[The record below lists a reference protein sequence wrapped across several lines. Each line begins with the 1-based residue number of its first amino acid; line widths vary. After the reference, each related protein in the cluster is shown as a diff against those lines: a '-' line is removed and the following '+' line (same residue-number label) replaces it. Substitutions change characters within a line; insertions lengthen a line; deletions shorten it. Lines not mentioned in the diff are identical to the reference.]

1 MADSAPAPSRPP
13 VGHLDA
19 AFGLSGDMVLGALL
33 DAGARLEA
41 VNAALAATGV
51 PGLHAEVRRATRCG
65 LDCARVILHCAADG
79 AGAPA
84 DQGPADAARVDTHE
98 AADSGGPAAVHGQEH
113 ARRHEQGHPHDDGGH
128 GHQHPA
134 GQGAPAHHHRPFGEI
149 RGLLE
154 RADLAVGVRARA
166 LAVFGRLA
174 AAEARVHGFQ
184 PGGGFRP
191 GVDPALGDAS
201 LDAVL
206 LHEVGAEDA
215 IGDIV
220 GIAAALEDLGIE
232 RLTVSALPAGGG
244 TVRAAHGLLPV
255 PAPAVA
261 LLLQGFDCH
270 PGPVAAELVT
280 PTGAAVVAALARP
293 SPAWPA
299 MRLVASGW
307 GAGARDFTGH
317 PNACRLVW
325 GHEATPGEGLV
336 PGDPHPDG
344 LCSDGLQVERLYE
357 IETHL
362 DDQSPEQVGHLYEL
376 LFSLGALD
384 VATGP
389 LWMKKQRPGHRLW
402 VLVRPCDLDAATR
415 CLFRESTAI
424 GLRVREV
431 TRLSLPRE
439 SATVATAFGDLRVK
453 VARRGGVVVNAAP
466 EFDDCREAAR
476 VHGVPLK
483 AVMAAVVA
491 AWAAHPAGAG

>member
-1 MADSAPAPSRPP
+1 MADSPLAPPQSRGDPGGGVPP

-33 DAGARLEA
+33 DAGARLKA

-51 PGLHAEVRRATRCG
+51 PGLHAELGRATRCS
-65 LDCARVILHCAADG
+65 LDCARVRMRWAADG
-79 AGAPA
+79 AGALAGQELP
-84 DQGPADAARVDTHE
+84 DAAGAYAQGAG
-98 AADSGGPAAVHGQEH
+98 AADGGGPTAVHGHEH
-113 ARRHEQGHPHDDGGH
+113 GQQHDDDGHPHHPFGEGGH
-128 GHQHPA
+128 GHQ
-134 GQGAPAHHHRPFGEI
+134 HRPFGEI
-149 RGLLE
+149 RGLLA
-154 RADLAVGVRARA
+154 RADLAGGVRERA

-184 PGGGFRP
+184 PGGDL
-191 GVDPALGDAS
+191 VAGDAS
-201 LDAVL
+201 LDAVV

-270 PGPVAAELVT
+270 AGPVAAELVT

-317 PNACRLVW
+317 PNACRFVW
-325 GHEATPGEGLV
+325 GHAATPGEGHA
-336 PGDPHPDG
+336 PAG
-344 LCSDGLQVERLYE
+344 LHSAGRCADGLQVERLCE

-453 VARRGGVVVNAAP
+453 VARRDGVIVNAAP
-466 EFDDCREAAR
+466 EFEDCRAAAR

-491 AWAAHPAGAG
+491 AWEAHSAGAR